1 MNIDKFKIEIEKRL
15 SGDFEHDLFDA
26 ALYNLNDVHNKLR
39 FNNFAYSLR
48 ELTRHILARLAPDKN
63 VLNTAWFMP
72 VAPERPKQITRKQ
85 RMKYAIQGG
94 LLDDYVADTLG
105 IDVDEIGGKV
115 NDSIDLLSKYS
126 TVP

>member
-48 ELTRHILARLAPDKN
+48 ELTRHILARLAPD
-63 VLNTAWFMP
+63 L
-72 VAPERPKQITRKQ
+72 IC
-85 RMKYAIQGG
+85 I
-94 LLDDYVADTLG
+94 
-105 IDVDEIGGKV
+105 
-115 NDSIDLLSKYS
+115 KYS
-126 TVP
+126 MVYACCS